1 MSVNYIFLIKRIFN
15 VRKYVF
21 LPFFQHLKCN
31 WFQRPENMYFCRPF
45 IRRLSNVII
54 RCIFDVRKGHL
65 QHQKW
70 TWCQCLEKTSKIY
83 IFSVILLTGI
93 LLWLY
98 HCWCY
103 KQFSVALTLFGGL
116 SKIIAWE
123 IFLYYPRLF
132 WPLPGH
138 VVLGRAVQSMLSY
151 SKLKEKGKVI
161 GGRDALQVIPHLE
174 AIAKLTGRAMIKRF
188 ISHLSE
194 MPLQSHHLTHSHRHT
209 RKSTHI
215 SFSKLKRNDFQPI
228 LIVH

>member
-174 AIAKLTGRAMIKRF
+174 AIAKQAVQWLRDSFPTSQRCHYKVIISLTPTGTHANPHTFLLASWRGMISNPF
-188 ISHLSE
+188 W
-194 MPLQSHHLTHSHRHT
+194 
-209 RKSTHI
+209 
-215 SFSKLKRNDFQPI
+215 
-228 LIVH
+228 